1 MTDEDSRDIR
11 ETFLSK
17 YIIDKVNI
25 FTVPVFKTT
34 SYSVCALAFHLEENN
49 EQNILVRILPDDI
62 EFEYNAN
69 KQYGYRMAGKFF
81 EEVDKEQS
89 IYGRLTENTTDY
101 ITKMK
106 LYALDTRTEKIRIE
120 YDETPY
126 VGKVSDR
133 TYLTFTT
140 KKNLTDEQQ
149 KQLIDEFNRRLNK
162 EREKYHNLILTNYRD
177 WNRKR
182 IGFTFAYKL
191 LSMITRELKF

>member
-1 MTDEDSRDIR
+1 
-11 ETFLSK
+11 
-17 YIIDKVNI
+17 
-25 FTVPVFKTT
+25 
-34 SYSVCALAFHLEENN
+34 
-49 EQNILVRILPDDI
+49 
-62 EFEYNAN
+62 
-69 KQYGYRMAGKFF
+69 MAGKFF

-140 KKNLTDEQQ
+140 KKDLTDEQQ